1 MTMTGTSALLRPAL
15 ALFSG
20 LALLAPFAA
29 QGAAPTPDPSPAFAP
44 QPEPFP
50 SPQPVRLRA
59 TATPVV
65 QHVVTVVETTPVAV
79 SARPAVHP
87 KPKPA
92 APPQSKHRPHRSHA
106 AVRQARREPLR
117 IPDHPP
123 PAFVASRVLDDTSRR
138 RVPLALIVALAVLTL
153 ASATLVRRVARE
165 TAS

>member
-50 SPQPVRLRA
+50 SPTPARPRV

-65 QHVVTVVETTPVAV
+65 QHVVTVVRTTPVTVA
-79 SARPAVHP
+79 ARPAAAP

-92 APPQSKHRPHRSHA
+92 GPRRSTHRPHRSHA

-123 PAFVASRVLDDTSRR
+123 PAFAASKALDTSRH
-138 RVPLALIVALAVLTL
+138 RVPLALVVALAILTL
-153 ASATLVRRVARE
+153 ASATLVRRLARE

>member
-1 MTMTGTSALLRPAL
+1 MTMTGTSGLLRPAL

-20 LALLAPFAA
+20 LALLVPVAVQA
-29 QGAAPTPDPSPAFAP
+29 AAPTPDPSPAFAP

-50 SPQPVRLRA
+50 SPTPVRPHA

-65 QHVVTVVETTPVAV
+65 QHVVTVVRTTPAAVA
-79 SARPAVHP
+79 ARPAELP

-92 APPQSKHRPHRSHA
+92 APRRSTHRPHRSHA
-106 AVRQARREPLR
+106 AVRRAGSGLLH

-123 PAFVASRVLDDTSRR
+123 PAFVAPRALDTSRH
-138 RVPLALIVALAVLTL
+138 RVPLALVVALAVLTL